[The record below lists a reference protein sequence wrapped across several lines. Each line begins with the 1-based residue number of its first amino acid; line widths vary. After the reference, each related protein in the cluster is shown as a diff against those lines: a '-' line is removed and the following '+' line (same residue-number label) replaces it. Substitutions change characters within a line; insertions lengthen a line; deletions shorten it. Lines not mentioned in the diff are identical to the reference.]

1 MPTNSAVTPER
12 ILQRLDWQVIRRLD
26 GLLQGDYRSLFYGY
40 GVDFADLREYQPEDD
55 IRYID
60 WNVTARMDS
69 PYIRQ
74 YAEDREITA
83 WFLLDLSP
91 SVDFGMVES
100 QKRGMLVDFVATMAR
115 LLTRHGNRIGAMFA
129 AGGSRIERTIPA
141 RGGRMQVLRL
151 VNDLLKQPRLS
162 RAPFTDLTPLLR
174 TGLNAIKTRSLVFL
188 ISDFICE
195 PGWERLMRLLN
206 RRHEVLAVRLWDRH
220 EMELPD
226 IGPVIIEDSE
236 TGEQMYLDTHDRKF
250 RQRFKEAALKREAE
264 IAEAF
269 KRSGVDAL
277 SLSTGED
284 MVRAIVRFAK
294 LRQQRRKVS

>member
-1 MPTNSAVTPER
+1 MLTTTAATPER

-60 WNVTARMDS
+60 WNVTARMNS

-91 SVDFGMVES
+91 SVDFGRADN
-100 QKRGMLVDFVATMAR
+100 QKRTMLVDFVTTMAR
-115 LLTRHGNRIGAMFA
+115 VLTKHGNRVGAMFA
-129 AGGSRIERTIPA
+129 AGGSKIEKTIPA

-151 VNDLLKQPRLS
+151 VNDLLKYPNLGHM
-162 RAPFTDLTPLLR
+162 PFTDLTPLLR
-174 TGLNAIKTRSLVFL
+174 GGLNAIKKRSLVFV

-195 PGWERLMRLLN
+195 PGWERPLKLLN
-206 RRHEVLAVRLWDRH
+206 QRHEVLAVRLWDPL
-220 EMELPD
+220 EVELPD
-226 IGPVIIEDSE
+226 IGTVLIEDAE
-236 TGEQMYLDTHDRKF
+236 TGEQMYVDTHNKQF
-250 RQRFKEAALKREAE
+250 RQRFQEVSAQREADLT
-264 IAEAF
+264 EAF
-269 KRSGVDAL
+269 KRSRVDAL
-277 SLSTGED
+277 SLSTEED
-284 MVRAIVRFAK
+284 LVRAIIRFAK
-294 LRQQRRKVS
+294 LRQQRRFVS